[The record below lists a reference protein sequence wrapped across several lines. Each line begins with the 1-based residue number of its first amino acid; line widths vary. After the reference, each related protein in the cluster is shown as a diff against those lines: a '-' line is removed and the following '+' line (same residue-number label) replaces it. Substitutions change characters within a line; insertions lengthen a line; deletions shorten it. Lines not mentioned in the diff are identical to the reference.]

1 MRYRLL
7 ALDLDGTT
15 LAPDLSI
22 SRRVRRAFAALRRR
36 GVAIAVATGRRP
48 AMTARF
54 AQDMGAYAPLVASD
68 GAYVFRPG
76 QTLAVRPISSEV
88 AAEIFVRARQ
98 RDLRVMLYTPAL
110 DLTNEARDL
119 RAYLSFVWRRGHLY
133 KPRALRNLVYDLTRP
148 RQVIRH
154 RTEVERLTVPVLKII
169 PFGPTERLLDL
180 REELTDLFSAEIN
193 FTVPGVQG
201 LEIVAHGV
209 NKAVG
214 LAEVADALGLT
225 PDQVVAVGDN
235 WNDEAMLRWAG
246 LGVAMGNAPEAL
258 KRQADAVAPP
268 VQADGLARFIEENL
282 LAD

>member
-15 LAPDLSI
+15 LGPDLAI
-22 SRRVRRAFAALRRR
+22 SRRARRAFSALRRR
-36 GVAIAVATGRRP
+36 GMAIAVATGRRP
-48 AMTARF
+48 VMAERF
-54 AQDMGAYAPLVASD
+54 AREMGANAPLVASD

-76 QTLAVRPISSEV
+76 QTLAVRPIPAAV
-88 AAEIFVRARQ
+88 AAEIFTRARSHG
-98 RDLRVMLYTPAL
+98 LRVVLYTPVL
-110 DLTNEARDL
+110 DLTNQARDFG
-119 RAYLSFVWRRGHLY
+119 AYLSFAWRRGHLY
-133 KPRALRNLVYDLTRP
+133 KPRAFSNLVYDFTRP
-148 RQVIRH
+148 RQVILH
-154 RTEVERLTVPVLKII
+154 SAEVESLTVPVLKII
-169 PFGPTERLLDL
+169 PFGTKERLTDL
-180 REELTDLFSAEIN
+180 REELTTIFSAEIT
-193 FTVPGVQG
+193 FTAPGAET

-214 LAEVADALGLT
+214 LSEVADALGLT
-225 PDQVVAVGDN
+225 PEQVVAVGDS

-258 KRQADAVAPP
+258 RRLADAVAPP